1 METGALDEPRIRRFT
16 VDEAIRMVELG
27 IVAEAEHYELLG
39 GAFVDSDPATGDE
52 VVRRFTADE
61 AIRMVERG
69 IITEDEHVELLDGT
83 LVEMSPQGP
92 QHAGWT
98 TILAEHLRFAYT
110 GKGHVREEK
119 PLAAGPHDLPAP
131 DVMVVHDGST
141 AYLDRHPAGGNVLL
155 VAEIS
160 FSSQHVD
167 RQKAAVYARAG
178 VQVYWLVD
186 VPARRLEQRSMPQN
200 GSYQVT
206 RILGEDDVVEL
217 PESDVRWTVRDLLP

>member
-1 METGALDEPRIRRFT
+1 METGALDEPQIRRFT

-27 IVAEAEHYELLG
+27 IVAEAEHYELLD

-52 VVRRFTADE
+52 IVRRFTADE
-61 AIRMVERG
+61 AIRMVERV
-69 IITEDEHVELLDGT
+69 IITEDEHVELLDRT

-98 TILAEHLRFAYT
+98 TILAERLRFAYT
-110 GKGHVREEK
+110 ARGTFARKNRWPPVPMTCRSPTSWSFTTG
-119 PLAAGPHDLPAP
+119 AP
-131 DVMVVHDGST
+131 PI
-141 AYLDRHPAGGNVLL
+141 LDRHPAGGNVPLA
-155 VAEIS
+155 VEIS

-186 VPARRLEQRSMPQN
+186 APARRWSSAPCRRM
-200 GSYQVT
+200 VRT
-206 RILGEDDVVEL
+206 R
-217 PESDVRWTVRDLLP
+217 